1 MQRIISLLGNE
12 KGSLTVEIMVIMALI
27 GVLAGGVFTALNSGL
42 TTAADTVKDKII
54 TTVNSWSG
62 GTP

>member
-1 MQRIISLLGNE
+1 MRSLVSLVGDE

-27 GVLAGGVFTALNSGL
+27 GVLAGGVFTALNGGL
-42 TTAADTVKDKII
+42 TAAAGTVKDKII